1 MTATSLIVVCVLA
14 FAVVFVVLVT
24 LAAAIHLLT
33 LLFPARAPAADA
45 VLVAAVAD
53 TVATLLPGTVVTR
66 IEEEP

>member
-24 LAAAIHLLT
+24 LATAIHLLT
-33 LLFPARAPAADA
+33 LLFPARATDAA
-45 VLVAAVAD
+45 LVAAVAD